1 LQYDLGT
8 REITAINPPKAAHTD
23 RIFSSIEL
31 IATKDGRL
39 GFAGV
44 EDTKLSVWSRE
55 VVGGGRWALC
65 QVIDLEKL
73 FPGARRPYLFGSA
86 EDTGVIF
93 LRVKVDRLVSID
105 LWSGLVT
112 KDEKCHMFKINARF
126 FSSFVLSTAY
136 IYQTNENS

>member
-8 REITAINPPKAAHTD
+8 REITAINPPKAAHMD
-23 RIFSSIEL
+23 RIFQL

-44 EDTKLSVWSRE
+44 EETKLSLWSRE
-55 VVGGGRWALC
+55 VVGGRWALC

-73 FPGARRPYLFGSA
+73 FPGASSPGLSGSA
-86 EDTGVIF
+86 EDTGVVF
-93 LRVKVDRLVSID
+93 LGVRCRLVSID

-112 KDEKCHMFKINARF
+112 EVDEREPPSYNLVVPYMAF
-126 FSSFVLSTAY
+126 FTPGMV
-136 IYQTNENS
+136 